1 MDGKMIA
8 SLFSLLSGLALFLFG
23 MKYMSENLQQAAG
36 QKLRSVLDKCTKN
49 RFIGILVGTVFTAF
63 IQSSGATTVMEVGF
77 VNSGLLTL
85 EKSVGLTL
93 GANIGTSITSQL
105 VSLKLTAVA
114 PIIIFV
120 GAAIITF
127 VKRPLVKRI
136 AAIVFGFGA
145 LFLGISLMTD
155 SLKALAS
162 YQAVQQAA
170 TAMSSPI
177 VAVLVGIIITSLVQ
191 SSSVTVSTLV
201 LLADIPI
208 KVHGHYV
215 YENGEKVM
223 LLSLTTCLFFIIG
236 AYVGACTPAIIASLH
251 ANRNAKRTAFVYL
264 MFNIVGLIVLGI
276 ILAIFGDQIIGFI
289 EKISAGPKRFV
300 ANADTIFKL
309 IICVVGLLVANPL
322 IALSKKV
329 IHKRKSADDEDE
341 EERTLKYI
349 DESGT
354 AVPATAIVEIV
365 SEIERMSKKVR
376 RNFVGSMEALLN
388 NDRKKSEEIL
398 EREEYIDYL
407 SHKITE
413 YMVKANRYDLP
424 IADRNRLGGLFHVV
438 IDIERI
444 GDYAVNFINDAWK
457 EEKKNITFSEEGT
470 KEIKHMYTSVL
481 ELYDNCIEVFLTMD
495 NTRFAE
501 LEDKEAAIDK
511 MEIDYQEHH
520 VKRMAEE
527 KCSIESGLIFTDLVV
542 GLERVGDHSMN
553 IAYSILPEKKD
564 L

>member
-1 MDGKMIA
+1 MIPYI
-8 SLFSLLSGLALFLFG
+8 FSLLSGLALFLFG

-105 VSLKLTAVA
+105 VSLKLTAIA

-155 SLKALAS
+155 SLQTLAQ
-162 YQAVQQAA
+162 YEVVQNAA
-170 TAMSSPI
+170 TVMSNPI
-177 VAVLVGIIITSLVQ
+177 LAVLIGLVITSLVQ

-201 LLADIPI
+201 LLADIT
-208 KVHGHYV
+208 VV
-215 YENGEKVM
+215 TNGKEHQ
-223 LLSLTTCLFFIIG
+223 LLTHTTCLFFIIG
-236 AYVGACTPAIIASLH
+236 AYVGACTPAVIASLH

-264 MFNIVGLIVLGI
+264 MFNVVGLAVLGV
-276 ILAIFGDQIIGFI
+276 ILVFFGKEIIGFI
-289 EKISAGPKRFV
+289 ESISHGHKRFV

-309 IICVVGLLVANPL
+309 IICVVGLFVANPL

-388 NDRKKSEEIL
+388 NDKKKSEEIL

>member
-1 MDGKMIA
+1 MKADMIPYI
-8 SLFSLLSGLALFLFG
+8 FSLLSGLALFLFG

-36 QKLRSVLDKCTKN
+36 QKLRSVMDKCTKN

-105 VSLKLTAVA
+105 VSLKLTAIA

-155 SLKALAS
+155 SLQTLAQ
-162 YQAVQQAA
+162 YEVVQNAA
-170 TAMSSPI
+170 TVMSNPI
-177 VAVLVGIIITSLVQ
+177 LAVLIGLVITSLVQ

-201 LLADIPI
+201 LLADIT
-208 KVHGHYV
+208 VV
-215 YENGEKVM
+215 TNGKEHQ
-223 LLSLTTCLFFIIG
+223 LLTHTTCLFFIIG
-236 AYVGACTPAIIASLH
+236 AYVGACTPAVIASLH

-264 MFNIVGLIVLGI
+264 MFNVVGLAVLGV
-276 ILAIFGDQIIGFI
+276 ILVFFGKEIIGFI
-289 EKISAGPKRFV
+289 ESISHGHKRFV

-309 IICVVGLLVANPL
+309 IICVVGLFVANPL

>member
-1 MDGKMIA
+1 MKADMIPYI
-8 SLFSLLSGLALFLFG
+8 FSLLSGLALFLFG

-85 EKSVGLTL
+85 ERSVGLTL

-155 SLKALAS
+155 SLQTLAQ
-162 YQAVQQAA
+162 YEVVQNAA
-170 TAMSSPI
+170 TVMSNPI
-177 VAVLVGIIITSLVQ
+177 LAVLIGLVITSLVQ

-201 LLADIPI
+201 LLADIT
-208 KVHGHYV
+208 VV
-215 YENGEKVM
+215 TNGKEHQ
-223 LLSLTTCLFFIIG
+223 LLTHTTCLFFIIG
-236 AYVGACTPAIIASLH
+236 AYVGACTPAVIASLH
-251 ANRNAKRTAFVYL
+251 ANRSAKRTAFVYL
-264 MFNIVGLIVLGI
+264 MFNVVGLAVLGV
-276 ILAIFGDQIIGFI
+276 ILAFFGKEIIGFI
-289 EKISAGPKRFV
+289 ESISHGHKRFV

-309 IICVVGLLVANPL
+309 IICVVGLFVANPL

-349 DESGT
+349 NESAT

-470 KEIKHMYTSVL
+470 KEIKHMYTKVL
-481 ELYDNCIEVFLTMD
+481 ELYDDCIDVFLTMD
-495 NTRFAE
+495 DTRFAE

-527 KCSIESGLIFTDLVV
+527 KCSIESGLVFTDLVV

>member
-1 MDGKMIA
+1 MKADMIPYI
-8 SLFSLLSGLALFLFG
+8 FTLLSGLALFLFG

-105 VSLKLTAVA
+105 VSLKLTAIA

-127 VKRPLVKRI
+127 VKRPLVKRV

-155 SLKALAS
+155 SLQTLAQ
-162 YQAVQQAA
+162 YEIVQNAA
-170 TAMSSPI
+170 TVMSNPI
-177 VAVLVGIIITSLVQ
+177 LAVLIGLVLTSLVQ

-201 LLADIPI
+201 LLADIT
-208 KVHGHYV
+208 VTT
-215 YENGEKVM
+215 NGQNHQ
-223 LLSLTTCLFFIIG
+223 LLSHTTCLFFIIG
-236 AYVGACTPAIIASLH
+236 AYVGACTPAIVASLH
-251 ANRNAKRTAFVYL
+251 ANRSAKRTAFVYL
-264 MFNIVGLIVLGI
+264 MFNVVGLAVLGV
-276 ILAIFGDQIIGFI
+276 ILVFFGKEIIGFV
-289 EKISAGPKRFV
+289 ESISHGHKRFV

-309 IICVVGLLVANPL
+309 IICVVGLFVANPL

-329 IHKRKSADDEDE
+329 IRKRKNADEEDE
-341 EERTLKYI
+341 EERILKFI
-349 DESGT
+349 DDAGQKI
-354 AVPATAIVEIV
+354 PATAIVEIV
-365 SEIERMSKKVR
+365 QEIERMSKKVR
-376 RNFVGSMEALLN
+376 RNLVGSMEAIIN
-388 NDRKKSEEIL
+388 GDKRNIEEMR

-407 SHKITE
+407 SHRITE

-424 IADRNRLGGLFHVV
+424 LSDRNRLGGLFHVV
-438 IDIERI
+438 IDLERI
-444 GDYAVNFINDAWK
+444 GDYAVNFIDYVF
-457 EEKKNITFSEEGT
+457 EDGKKKVEFSEAGT
-470 KEIKHMYTSVL
+470 SEIKEMFMQVIKI
-481 ELYDNCIEVFLTMD
+481 YDESIKVFVTMD

-501 LEDKEAAIDK
+501 LEDIEAEIDR
-511 MEIDYQEHH
+511 MEIEFQENH
-520 VKRMAEE
+520 VKRMAKEE
-527 KCSIESGLIFTDLVV
+527 CSIESGLVFTDLVV

-553 IAYSILPEKKD
+553 IAYSILPEKEY
-564 L
+564 

>member
-1 MDGKMIA
+1 MKADMIPYI
-8 SLFSLLSGLALFLFG
+8 FSLLSGLALFLFG

-105 VSLKLTAVA
+105 VSLKLTAIA

-127 VKRPLVKRI
+127 VKRPLVKRV

-155 SLKALAS
+155 SLQTLAQ
-162 YQAVQQAA
+162 YEIVQNAA
-170 TAMSSPI
+170 TVMSNPI
-177 VAVLVGIIITSLVQ
+177 LAVLIGLVITSLVQ

-201 LLADIPI
+201 LLADIT
-208 KVHGHYV
+208 VTT
-215 YENGEKVM
+215 NGQNHQ
-223 LLSLTTCLFFIIG
+223 LLSHTTCLFFIIG

-251 ANRNAKRTAFVYL
+251 ANRSAKRTAFVYL
-264 MFNIVGLIVLGI
+264 MFNVVGLAVLGV
-276 ILAIFGDQIIGFI
+276 ILAFFGKEIIGFI
-289 EKISAGPKRFV
+289 ESISSGHKRFV

-309 IICVVGLLVANPL
+309 IICIVGLFVANPL

-329 IHKRKSADDEDE
+329 IHKRKNADEEDE
-341 EERTLKYI
+341 EERILKFI
-349 DESGT
+349 DDAGQKI
-354 AVPATAIVEIV
+354 PATAIVEIV
-365 SEIERMSKKVR
+365 QEIERMSKKVR
-376 RNFVGSMEALLN
+376 RNLVGSMEAVIN
-388 NDRKKSEEIL
+388 GDKRNIEEMR

-407 SHKITE
+407 SHRITE

-424 IADRNRLGGLFHVV
+424 LGDRNRLGGLFHVV
-438 IDIERI
+438 IDLERI
-444 GDYAVNFINDAWK
+444 GDYAVNFIDYVF
-457 EEKKNITFSEEGT
+457 EDGKKKVEFSEAGT
-470 KEIKHMYTSVL
+470 SEIREMFMQVIKI
-481 ELYDNCIEVFLTMD
+481 YDESIKVFVSMD

-501 LEDKEAAIDK
+501 LEDIEADIDR
-511 MEIDYQEHH
+511 MEIEFQENH
-520 VKRMAEE
+520 VKRMAKEE
-527 KCSIESGLIFTDLVV
+527 CSIESGLVFTDLVV

-553 IAYSILPEKKD
+553 IAYSILPEKK
-564 L
+564 

>member
-1 MDGKMIA
+1 MIPYI
-8 SLFSLLSGLALFLFG
+8 FSLLSGLALFLFG

-85 EKSVGLTL
+85 ERSVGLTL

-105 VSLKLTAVA
+105 VSLKLTAIA

-155 SLKALAS
+155 SLQTLAQ
-162 YQAVQQAA
+162 YEIVQNAA
-170 TAMSSPI
+170 TVMSNPI
-177 VAVLVGIIITSLVQ
+177 LAILIGLVITSLVQ

-201 LLADIPI
+201 LLADIT
-208 KVHGHYV
+208 VV
-215 YENGEKVM
+215 TNGKEHQ
-223 LLSLTTCLFFIIG
+223 LLTHTTCLFFIIG
-236 AYVGACTPAIIASLH
+236 AYVGACTPAVIASLH

-264 MFNIVGLIVLGI
+264 MFNVVGLAFLGI
-276 ILAIFGDQIIGFI
+276 ILAFFGNQIIGFI
-289 EKISAGPKRFV
+289 ESISHGHKRFV

-309 IICVVGLLVANPL
+309 IICVVGLFVANPL

-329 IHKRKSADDEDE
+329 IHKKKTDDEEDE

-376 RNFVGSMEALLN
+376 KNFVASMEALLN
-388 NDRKKSEEIL
+388 NDRKRSEEIF
-398 EREEYIDYL
+398 EREEYIDFL

-444 GDYAVNFINDAWK
+444 GDYAVNFVEDAFK
-457 EEKKNITFSEEGT
+457 EQRQNITFSEEGT
-470 KEIKHMYTSVL
+470 KEIKHMYTRVL
-481 ELYDNCIEVFLTMD
+481 EVYDESIDIFLSMD
-495 NTRFAE
+495 DTRFSEIEA
-501 LEDKEAAIDK
+501 KEAEIDK

-542 GLERVGDHSMN
+542 GLERVADHSMN
-553 IAYSILPEKKD
+553 IAYSILPEKED

>member
-1 MDGKMIA
+1 MKADMIPYI
-8 SLFSLLSGLALFLFG
+8 FSLLSGLALFLFG

-105 VSLKLTAVA
+105 VSLKLTAIA

-155 SLKALAS
+155 SLQTLAQ
-162 YQAVQQAA
+162 YEVVQNAA
-170 TAMSSPI
+170 SVMSNPI
-177 VAVLVGIIITSLVQ
+177 LAVLIGLVITSLVQ

-201 LLADIPI
+201 LLADIT
-208 KVHGHYV
+208 VV
-215 YENGEKVM
+215 TNGKEHQ
-223 LLSLTTCLFFIIG
+223 LLTHTTCLFFIIG
-236 AYVGACTPAIIASLH
+236 AYVGACTPAVIASLH

-264 MFNIVGLIVLGI
+264 MFNVVGLAVLGV
-276 ILAIFGDQIIGFI
+276 ILAFFGKEIIGFI
-289 EKISAGPKRFV
+289 ESISHGHKRFV

-309 IICVVGLLVANPL
+309 IICVVGLFVANPL

>member
-1 MDGKMIA
+1 MKADMIPYI
-8 SLFSLLSGLALFLFG
+8 FTLLSGLALFLFG

-105 VSLKLTAVA
+105 VSLKLTAIA

-127 VKRPLVKRI
+127 VKRPLVKRV

-155 SLKALAS
+155 SLQTLAQ
-162 YQAVQQAA
+162 YEIVQNAA
-170 TAMSSPI
+170 TVMSNPI
-177 VAVLVGIIITSLVQ
+177 LAVLIGLVLTSLVQ

-201 LLADIPI
+201 LLADIT
-208 KVHGHYV
+208 VTT
-215 YENGEKVM
+215 NGQNHQ
-223 LLSLTTCLFFIIG
+223 LLSHTTCLFFIIG

-251 ANRNAKRTAFVYL
+251 ANRPAKRTAFVYL
-264 MFNIVGLIVLGI
+264 MFNVVGLAVLGV
-276 ILAIFGDQIIGFI
+276 ILVFFGKEIIGFV
-289 EKISAGPKRFV
+289 ESISHGHKRFV

-309 IICVVGLLVANPL
+309 IICVVGLFVANPL

-329 IHKRKSADDEDE
+329 IRKRKNADEEDE
-341 EERTLKYI
+341 EERILKFI
-349 DESGT
+349 DDAGQKI
-354 AVPATAIVEIV
+354 PATAIVEIV
-365 SEIERMSKKVR
+365 QEIERMSKKVR
-376 RNFVGSMEALLN
+376 RNLVGSMEAIIN
-388 NDRKKSEEIL
+388 GDKRNIEEMR

-407 SHKITE
+407 SHRITE

-424 IADRNRLGGLFHVV
+424 LSDRNRLGGLFHVV
-438 IDIERI
+438 IDLERI
-444 GDYAVNFINDAWK
+444 GDYAVNFIDYVF
-457 EEKKNITFSEEGT
+457 EDGKKKVEFSEAGT
-470 KEIKHMYTSVL
+470 SEIKEMFMQVIKI
-481 ELYDNCIEVFLTMD
+481 YDESIKVFVTMD

-501 LEDKEAAIDK
+501 LEDIEAEIDR
-511 MEIDYQEHH
+511 MEIEFQENH
-520 VKRMAEE
+520 VKRMAKEE
-527 KCSIESGLIFTDLVV
+527 CSIESGLVFTDLVV

-553 IAYSILPEKKD
+553 IAYSILPEKEY
-564 L
+564 